1 MTRHASTTTSEH
13 DIRNPI
19 IDKKDISAPRIELGT
34 FRLQSNITVERDK
47 PTTPSGGMRRLS
59 RAWDPDGL
67 MGKVRKR
74 QNILQDLQN

>member
-1 MTRHASTTTSEH
+1 MTRHASSTTTSEH
-13 DIRNPI
+13 DNRHPI

-67 MGKVRKR
+67 MGKMEEEW
-74 QNILQDLQN
+74 NIFED